1 MQLTK
6 AEEVSYSSALFT
18 RCRARTSLTEV
29 PIMPRVVIPRSVR
42 STVSRYVFEKT
53 FGRVRDV
60 RVREKQASFCRR
72 TLAAFRALPAYLS

>member
-1 MQLTK
+1 
-6 AEEVSYSSALFT
+6 
-18 RCRARTSLTEV
+18 
-29 PIMPRVVIPRSVR
+29 MPRVVIPRSVR

-72 TLAAFRALPAYLS
+72 TLAAFPALSAY